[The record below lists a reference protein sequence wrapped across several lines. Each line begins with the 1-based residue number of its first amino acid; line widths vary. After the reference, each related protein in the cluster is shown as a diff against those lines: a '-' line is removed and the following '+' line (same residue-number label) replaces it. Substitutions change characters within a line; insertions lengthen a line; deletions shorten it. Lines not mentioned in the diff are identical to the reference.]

1 MGYMLEHMGISLC
14 WRIIY
19 ICPWS
24 FFLCV
29 FLFCYF
35 LLQDDLI
42 ESSSDEEESGLQDE
56 KKSVFDMEDLGNI
69 MNRAKKAKVRLW

>member
-1 MGYMLEHMGISLC
+1 MLEDHLHLSL
-14 WRIIY
+14 I
-19 ICPWS
+19 

>member
-1 MGYMLEHMGISLC
+1 M
-14 WRIIY
+14 
-19 ICPWS
+19 
-24 FFLCV
+24 CV

-69 MNRAKKAKVRLW
+69 MNLAKKAKVRLWQTY